1 MSAATHIPPQEVAV
15 LTPVLMDDGSEF
27 RSRMGSISRQSF
39 VCFAGTVFTAATAYF
54 FKIYLARA
62 LGAEALGLY
71 ALGMTIVGFIGLF
84 NSLGLPIS
92 ASRFV
97 AAYCAKGEYSQLGR
111 FLRGSLGL
119 LTGLNIVLVGVVL
132 LVGPWLA
139 VHFYH
144 APKLSSYF
152 GAFGA
157 LMMLG
162 VLNMFLGQ
170 VMAGYRN
177 VARRTLI
184 THFTGTPTNILLA
197 VLLIS
202 VGFGLTGY
210 LVAQIVSAV
219 LVLFLLAASV
229 RKMSPAEA
237 MDGRAGVFIQRE
249 VVAFSAV
256 AYGIAALQFLF
267 TQADKVVLGYC
278 LDARH
283 VGIYA
288 VASALVAFVPIALNS
303 VNQIFSPI
311 ISELHAG
318 KNHAVLQQLY
328 STLTKW
334 VMILTIPLALS
345 MVVFAHSVMS
355 IFGADFQAGAIVVMI
370 GAVGQV
376 FNCGVGSVGFLLLM
390 SGNQGQLM
398 KIEAITAVL
407 LVVLNVMLV
416 PRLGIA
422 GAAIATTTTT
432 VITNVWALLSVRRLL
447 KIFPYNSG
455 YLKLLL
461 PSVCAIAGTLAVARI
476 WGGVHPQWKIAA
488 AGLICAYGVFLA
500 MIFLFGLE
508 ADDRQLAK
516 LAWTR
521 LEQSFR
527 KAVFA

>member
-1 MSAATHIPPQEVAV
+1 M
-15 LTPVLMDDGSEF
+15 LTPVLVNDEAEF
-27 RSRMGSISRQSF
+27 HSRMGSISRQSF
-39 VCFAGTVFTAATAYF
+39 MCFAGTVFTAAAAYF
-54 FKIYLARA
+54 FKIYLARV

-71 ALGMTIVGFIGLF
+71 ALGVTIIGFIGLF
-84 NSLGLPIS
+84 NSLGLPMS

-97 AAYCAKGEYSQLGR
+97 AAYCVKGEYSQLGR

-119 LTGLNIVLVGVVL
+119 LTGVNVVLVGVVL

-144 APKLSSYF
+144 APKL
-152 GAFGA
+152 GAHIWAFAA

-170 VMAGYRN
+170 VMAGYRA

-184 THFTGTPTNILLA
+184 THFTGTPANIVFA

-202 VGFGLTGY
+202 LGFGLTGY

-219 LVLFLLAASV
+219 LVFCLLAASV
-229 RKMSPAEA
+229 WKMSPAQA
-237 MDGRAGVFIQRE
+237 TDGRAGVFIQRE

-345 MVVFAHSVMS
+345 MVVFAHPVMS
-355 IFGADFQAGAIVVMI
+355 IFGADFQAGAVVVMI
-370 GAVGQV
+370 GAVGQI

-407 LVVLNVMLV
+407 LIALNVTLV

-422 GAAIATTTTT
+422 GAAIATTITT
-432 VITNVWALLSVRRLL
+432 VITNVWALMSVRRLL

-461 PSVCAIAGTLAVARI
+461 PSICAITGTLLVSRV
-476 WGGVHPQWKIAA
+476 WGGVQPQWKIAA
-488 AGLICAYGVFLA
+488 AGLICAYGVFLG
-500 MIFLFGLE
+500 MIFLVGLE
-508 ADDRQLAK
+508 SDDRKLAK

-521 LEQSFR
+521 LEQYFR